1 VVDDGSTDST
11 PDVLRGFGNRITAVR
26 QDNAGAAMARNKAV
40 SLSHGKY
47 LAFLDADD
55 VWLPGRLAR
64 TVELLERK
72 PGAVM
77 AFGDYICVD
86 HSRTRSERVS
96 AGRAPTHQ
104 DLLRH
109 SWSILPSAVTMRRT
123 AFAAVGGFSEGF
135 QGCGGEDSFMWLRVS
150 EYGAIEYVSEALMVY
165 RGSAPSAVSLKYEKS
180 RRTFIRLAR
189 QRYGDAAEGCIRES
203 SGYFAG
209 LCMAAASEEL
219 EAGNLGGALRMI
231 GRAMRYR
238 PLVMLNR
245 PIAARLFRAENFR
258 RLLRSLRGRAA
269 SEAAK

>member
-1 VVDDGSTDST
+1 MSDTDIVTSVIIPAYNCAATIAEAIDSVIAQQAEGVEIIVVDDGSTDST

-135 QGCGGEDSFMWLRVS
+135 QGCGGEDSFM
-150 EYGAIEYVSEALMVY
+150 
-165 RGSAPSAVSLKYEKS
+165 
-180 RRTFIRLAR
+180 
-189 QRYGDAAEGCIRES
+189 
-203 SGYFAG
+203 
-209 LCMAAASEEL
+209 
-219 EAGNLGGALRMI
+219 
-231 GRAMRYR
+231 
-238 PLVMLNR
+238 
-245 PIAARLFRAENFR
+245 
-258 RLLRSLRGRAA
+258 
-269 SEAAK
+269 